1 MREKET
7 RGCWWSVCEWP
18 SGHVCK
24 GDLWVTDKCESSTL
38 TVSITEAWCEGTG
51 HVRTQEQEFHHPRA
65 RWEKK
70 SPQRHTVTLSWPCPN
85 VLIGKGAAWKNTGNP
100 VLYHTLKK
108 KKNISQSKGSTLSG
122 WGSPVGM
129 VAVEQCHP
137 CHHNKSFSLLQ
148 RQIHPH
154 DMLGWAEEFPSQS
167 YKYFQWIQ
175 CGQWLTK
182 PSKWTQLHW
191 NMPAWFKRAVT
202 TYH

>member
-1 MREKET
+1 MREQAH
-7 RGCWWSVCEWP
+7 WQSP
-18 SGHVCK
+18 SPRPDVK
-24 GDLWVTDKCESSTL
+24 GQDMSEHRSRSFIIQGPD
-38 TVSITEAWCEGTG
+38 G
-51 HVRTQEQEFHHPRA
+51 R
-65 RWEKK
+65 KK

-85 VLIGKGAAWKNTGNP
+85 VVIGKGAAWKNSGNP

-129 VAVEQCHP
+129 AAVEQCHP

-175 CGQWLTK
+175 WGQWLTK